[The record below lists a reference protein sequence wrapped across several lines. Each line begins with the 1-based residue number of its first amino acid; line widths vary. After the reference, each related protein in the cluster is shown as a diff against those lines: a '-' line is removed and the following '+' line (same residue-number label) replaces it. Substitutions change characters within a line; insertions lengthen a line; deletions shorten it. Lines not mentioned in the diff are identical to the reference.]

1 MWRVAQFVVV
11 AAVTAVISDGSAHAQ
26 ANNPIATFNTFNV
39 QNQTNNGLVLGAGTV
54 GRPLGDQALK
64 FIRQSA

>member
-1 MWRVAQFVVV
+1 V
-11 AAVTAVISDGSAHAQ
+11 AAVTAVISDGSAHAQEVSSANAQ